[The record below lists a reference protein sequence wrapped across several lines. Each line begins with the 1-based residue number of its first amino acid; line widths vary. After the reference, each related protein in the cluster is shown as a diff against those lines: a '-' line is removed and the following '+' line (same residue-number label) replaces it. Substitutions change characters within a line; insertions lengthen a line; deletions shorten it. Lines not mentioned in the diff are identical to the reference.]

1 MAYADELKAPQ
12 PLDQLTWHEKF
23 HYRGVCLDSDDL
35 FKYRL
40 TDLSMRDL
48 LMTKGLPLE
57 VFKKPLLQGFFFAQ
71 KWLQAALRP
80 GGV

>member
-1 MAYADELKAPQ
+1 MMGTMLSV
-12 PLDQLTWHEKF
+12 
-23 HYRGVCLDSDDL
+23 VCLDRDVPFPYTL
-35 FKYRL
+35 ANL
-40 TDLSMRDL
+40 PMCDL

-80 GGV
+80 GGA